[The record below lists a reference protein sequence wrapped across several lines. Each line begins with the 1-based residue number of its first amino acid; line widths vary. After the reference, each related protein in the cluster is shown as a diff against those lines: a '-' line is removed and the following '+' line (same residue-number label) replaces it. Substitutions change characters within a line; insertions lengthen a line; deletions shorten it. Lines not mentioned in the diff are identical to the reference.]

1 MESGDLVQT
10 IRSGAIGIVMR
21 VISINA
27 ELYCWVYTTIQDEKY
42 EQVLLHVSSLKK
54 L

>member
-1 MESGDLVQT
+1 MKAGDLVQT
-10 IRSGAIGIVMR
+10 IRTGAIGIVMK
-21 VISINA
+21 VIGINA

-42 EQVLLHVSSLKK
+42 EEVLLHESSLKK